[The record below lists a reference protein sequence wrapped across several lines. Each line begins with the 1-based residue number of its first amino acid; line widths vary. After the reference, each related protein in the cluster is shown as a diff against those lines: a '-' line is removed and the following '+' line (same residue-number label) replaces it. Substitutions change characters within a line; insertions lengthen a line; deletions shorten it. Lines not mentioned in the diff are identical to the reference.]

1 MPPVEILQTVELSS
15 REPFEDGEHCHNQ
28 IKSTEDKDLYPDRLL
43 RKCSISP
50 DRIGGLP
57 GPEGHDNTM

>member
-28 IKSTEDKDLYPDRLL
+28 IKSTEDKDLHPDCILTEQYL
-43 RKCSISP
+43 SNFILWPQP
-50 DRIGGLP
+50 DP
-57 GPEGHDNTM
+57 TTS